1 MSYVSPTDDVSQHSR
16 SAALL
21 DVKQV
26 AALLNCSQRHVFRL
40 ADAGAMPKPSKLG
53 TLVRWN
59 RTELDAWI
67 ADGCP
72 ASDVEDGKGVQK

>member
-1 MSYVSPTDDVSQHSR
+1 MKIRESQ
-16 SAALL
+16 AALL

-26 AALLNCSQRHVFRL
+26 AALLNCSQRHIFRL
-40 ADAGAMPKPSKLG
+40 ADAGAMPKSRKLG

-59 RTELDAWI
+59 RLELEAWI

-72 ASDVEDGKGVQK
+72 KSTVETGRGVQK

>member
-1 MSYVSPTDDVSQHSR
+1 MKNRESK
-16 SAALL
+16 AALL

-26 AALLNCSQRHVFRL
+26 AAILNCSQRHVFRL
-40 ADAGAMPKPSKLG
+40 AVAGAMPKPRKLG

-59 RTELDAWI
+59 CSQLETWI

-72 ASDVEDGKGVQK
+72 ASDAEAGKGVQE